1 MNPCHFHPSTP
12 SGDLLFFG
20 GVLDQERGRYHLAR
34 CQTQDQWAQSA
45 RPMAY
50 GANVFLPKVPR
61 PALEFAWVGKSQSR
75 ISKRKLQ
82 WEERL

>member
-34 CQTQDQWAQSA
+34 CQTQDQWGTVSQ
-45 RPMAY
+45 AY
-50 GANVFLPKVPR
+50 DLWCKCVP
-61 PALEFAWVGKSQSR
+61 AKGS
-75 ISKRKLQ
+75 
-82 WEERL
+82 